1 VSGSTEAQ
9 RVQDAI
15 HATLRQVADLEE
27 IVGVDI
33 RGISLTTTPLAIVHG
48 LGRAPIGWRLI
59 DKTGAGDP
67 YRTAWDD
74 RTISIRVASGTLTC
88 SIRVW

>member
-1 VSGSTEAQ
+1 
-9 RVQDAI
+9 
-15 HATLRQVADLEE
+15 
-27 IVGVDI
+27 
-33 RGISLTTTPLAIVHG
+33 LTTTPLAIVHG